1 MSSQDI
7 PASSPLVDSSPVQY
21 DESSE
26 RPPQSFDVTS
36 PPLGYL
42 IFCIYIKK
50 ININKQLEV
59 HLSQFTNKL
68 L

>member
-42 IFCIYIKK
+42 FFVVIQISK
-50 ININKQLEV
+50 I
-59 HLSQFTNKL
+59 S
-68 L
+68 

>member
-26 RPPQSFDVTS
+26 RPQQSFDVTS
-36 PPLGYL
+36 PPLG
-42 IFCIYIKK
+42 C
-50 ININKQLEV
+50 
-59 HLSQFTNKL
+59 
-68 L
+68 